1 MSGYKFHRDLELVRR
16 CIVVIILDLLGYS
29 KAGFNFSS
37 RVEKPSVISPPQSL
51 SSFLL

>member
-29 KAGFNFSS
+29 KAGFISS